1 MTTALSLGFRLLLWV
16 LITGDLRPLNLLIG
30 MTVALL
36 LPRAR
41 HHREPIAPLVRALG
55 NAALA
60 IGMAYGEA
68 IALIL
73 ANGREQC
80 DCTER
85 KISRRATPVV
95 IFLELLAITIT
106 PFTLVLDLHRL
117 EHSSGRPQLRYRIHR
132 LRPER
137 NGETP

>member
-1 MTTALSLGFRLLLWV
+1 
-16 LITGDLRPLNLLIG
+16 
-30 MTVALL
+30 
-36 LPRAR
+36 
-41 HHREPIAPLVRALG
+41 LVRALG
-55 NAALA
+55 NAVLA

-80 DCTER
+80 DCTEH
-85 KISRRATPVV
+85 KVSRCATPLV

-106 PFTLVLDLHRL
+106 PFTLVLDLDRL
-117 EHSSGRPQLRYRIHR
+117 ERSSERPQLRYRIHR

>member
-1 MTTALSLGFRLLLWV
+1 MITTLSLGFRLLLWV

-30 MTVALL
+30 VTVALL
-36 LPRAR
+36 LPRAH

-55 NAALA
+55 NAVLA

-80 DCTER
+80 DCTEH
-85 KISRRATPVV
+85 KVSRCATPLV

-106 PFTLVLDLHRL
+106 PFTLVLDLDRL
-117 EHSSGRPQLRYRIHR
+117 ERSSERPQLRYRIHR

>member
-1 MTTALSLGFRLLLWV
+1 LLLWV

-30 MTVALL
+30 VTVALL
-36 LPRAR
+36 LPRAH

-55 NAALA
+55 NAVLA

-80 DCTER
+80 DCTEH
-85 KISRRATPVV
+85 KVSRCATPLV

-106 PFTLVLDLHRL
+106 PFTLVLDLDRL
-117 EHSSGRPQLRYRIHR
+117 ERSSERPQLRYRIHR